1 MPLLDIFTV
10 KRKNRAS
17 AIAAKIVNGEKKI
30 LYCNLSKD
38 EKAKSLGARGE
49 ELACE
54 TLTGRGYSILHRNW
68 RWQHLEVDIICTRNA
83 VLHFV
88 EVKSQTGTGFA
99 LPEFRVK
106 GKKLSHLKRAASEYL
121 FRHPEHTKIQF
132 DIISIVFD
140 NSGNLIDLF
149 IIEDAA

>member
-1 MPLLDIFTV
+1 MPRLDIFTV

-17 AIAAKIVNGEKKI
+17 AIAAKTVKGENKN
-30 LYCNLSKD
+30 LYFHLNRD

-49 ELACE
+49 DLACE
-54 TLTGRGYSILHRNW
+54 TLTGRGYNILHRNW
-68 RWQHLEVDIICTRNA
+68 RWQHLEVDIICTRNE

-88 EVKSQTGTGFA
+88 EVKSQTGTAFA

-106 GKKLSHLKRAASEYL
+106 GKKLSHLKRAAEEYL
-121 FRHPEHTKIQF
+121 FRHPEHPRIQF

-140 NSGNLIDLF
+140 GGGNLLDLF
-149 IIEDAA
+149 MIEDAA